1 MTLSS
6 AGAQKGYVLAWYF
19 PEKTILKLLKK
30 ISYLS
35 TLVLIPS
42 IVFADKLESIFIVPD
57 VFVTSK
63 IKPTTEYESERG
75 NILFEGHDVEK
86 KRKYSIGDMLR
97 DLPGVSST
105 GLGNASRP
113 IIRGMANSR
122 VKILQN
128 GASATDVSEFGE
140 DHIVGYD
147 PMLIDKIEVIKGP
160 GTLLYGNNG
169 FAGVVNI
176 INPLIA
182 VDKPLTDQNVEANFG
197 YRTSGGELKGSVKA
211 AQSFGNFT
219 ARLTGSGL
227 SSGPYDL
234 ANTSDKQPNS

>member
-1 MTLSS
+1 
-6 AGAQKGYVLAWYF
+6 
-19 PEKTILKLLKK
+19 LLKK
-30 ISYLS
+30 LSYISTFL
-35 TLVLIPS
+35 LIPGV
-42 IVFADKLESIFIVPD
+42 VFADKLESIFIVPD

-63 IKPTTEYESERG
+63 LKPTSEYESERG

-86 KRKYSIGDMLR
+86 RRKYSIGDMLK
-97 DLPGVSST
+97 DLPGISST

-128 GASATDVSEFGE
+128 GGSTTDVSEFGE

-176 INPLIA
+176 INPLIV
-182 VDKPLTDQNVEANFG
+182 VDKPISGQNVEANFG
-197 YRTSGGELKGSVKA
+197 YRTSGGELKGSIKA
-211 AQSFGNFT
+211 AQSIGNFS

-234 ANTSDKQPNS
+234 ANTSNKQPNSSDMLRAACAWVM